1 MYRGVS
7 WYILIDSG
15 VLHRRYP
22 IMVALR
28 EDQETVCIEKWPR
41 RYLDNYIIWRILIRR
56 KVLRD
61 NGPFSTISGTCRIG
75 KNLSREPRRNRETAY
90 ESEIADTSRSH
101 AIKPSIERLRNCKLV
116 QTFRILYCISEL
128 ILNDATMIFLFP
140 VRPTSLRLSHVVNHF
155 YGDIYCNYFF

>member
-1 MYRGVS
+1 MASVQGPLRSLGPITPLSSVYRGVS

-22 IMVALR
+22 IMAALR

-61 NGPFSTISGTCRIG
+61 NGPFSTISGTCWFEKATRE
-75 KNLSREPRRNRETAY
+75 SRGG
-90 ESEIADTSRSH
+90 
-101 AIKPSIERLRNCKLV
+101 IERPRASQKSPILVDHMRLKRASSDCEVLNLPKL
-116 QTFRILYCISEL
+116 LMDL
-128 ILNDATMIFLFP
+128 
-140 VRPTSLRLSHVVNHF
+140 
-155 YGDIYCNYFF
+155 